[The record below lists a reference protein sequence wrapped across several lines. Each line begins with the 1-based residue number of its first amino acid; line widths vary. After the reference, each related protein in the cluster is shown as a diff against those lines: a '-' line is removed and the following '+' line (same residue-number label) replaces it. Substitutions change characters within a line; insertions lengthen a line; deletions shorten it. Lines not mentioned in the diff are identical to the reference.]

1 MWPWAREVI
10 SNDFEHLGTLGEGF
24 ERISLL
30 WEHLEKDFK
39 RLPCSRSFL
48 AKVRA
53 VQGWGP

>member
-10 SNDFEHLGTLGEGF
+10 LNDFEPQGAWGEGF
-24 ERISLL
+24 EWISLL

-39 RLPCSRSFL
+39 RFPCSGSFL